1 MFLILV
7 ERKSTKRKTFEKR
20 KTLQLKKK
28 KEERTKKKIVKKV
41 NTYAIVECLE

>member
-7 ERKSTKRKTFEKR
+7 ERKSTKTFEKR

-28 KEERTKKKIVKKV
+28 KKKREQKKIVKKV